1 MKKQIQRKP
10 KEEAEKKK
18 KEQVVVEKKKM
29 TKRKMGDESLEMEKK
44 KRRST
49 VGATENSEKKERKVK
64 KGDMGEDTAKK
75 EKSRKKIE
83 NVSSIA
89 DDEEEAGNVSC
100 SFPMSRVRRLM
111 RLEGGNANVTITG
124 IASNAV
130 FLVNKA
136 SVITLLPCPRPILL
150 SFSPSRSKISPSTVH
165 GRKGYEFLSEKM
177 RAEDALK
184 AMASVKTSLP
194 SRNNN
199 FGVSKIPTAT
209 IAIQNSA
216 FDSGSKVVRR
226 HSVDNNFHCCSTTNL
241 TAAGCVASGKS
252 VQGQDVT
259 TASDVCRSE
268 LLTNGDRSLK
278 TVAATP
284 ACRCVATDSKEAPP
298 LAIWATTD
306 TSASIGAT
314 VGWWE
319 GHWMASD
326 AGRRS
331 SSTATMQKR
340 AKPFPFD
347 GSYH

>member
-1 MKKQIQRKP
+1 MANERSDSKESKNGVKKEAEGQSKVGKSKGKGLEIDMKKQIQRKP

-49 VGATENSEKKERKVK
+49 VGATENPEKKERKVK
-64 KGDMGEDTAKK
+64 KGDMGEETAKK

-136 SVITLLPCPRPILL
+136 SEMFLEKFVEDSYSRGTKRQKKSLNYNDL
-150 SFSPSRSKISPSTVH
+150 SSTVH
-165 GRKGYEFLSEKM
+165 GQKGYEFLSDFVPEKM

-184 AMASVKTSLP
+184 AMASVET
-194 SRNNN
+194 
-199 FGVSKIPTAT
+199 
-209 IAIQNSA
+209 
-216 FDSGSKVVRR
+216 
-226 HSVDNNFHCCSTTNL
+226 
-241 TAAGCVASGKS
+241 
-252 VQGQDVT
+252 
-259 TASDVCRSE
+259 
-268 LLTNGDRSLK
+268 
-278 TVAATP
+278 
-284 ACRCVATDSKEAPP
+284 
-298 LAIWATTD
+298 
-306 TSASIGAT
+306 
-314 VGWWE
+314 
-319 GHWMASD
+319 
-326 AGRRS
+326 
-331 SSTATMQKR
+331 
-340 AKPFPFD
+340 
-347 GSYH
+347 

>member
-1 MKKQIQRKP
+1 MGLSKGAAIKHFVSELHLLCFGHCGAVATRNLGGQTQRERERERERQRAEMANERSDSKESKNGVKKEAEGQSKVGKSKGKGLEIDMKKQIQRKP

-49 VGATENSEKKERKVK
+49 VGATENPEKKERKVK
-64 KGDMGEDTAKK
+64 KGDMGEETAKK

-165 GRKGYEFLSEKM
+165 GQKGYEFLSDFVPEKM

-184 AMASVKTSLP
+184 AMASVET
-194 SRNNN
+194 
-199 FGVSKIPTAT
+199 
-209 IAIQNSA
+209 
-216 FDSGSKVVRR
+216 
-226 HSVDNNFHCCSTTNL
+226 
-241 TAAGCVASGKS
+241 
-252 VQGQDVT
+252 
-259 TASDVCRSE
+259 
-268 LLTNGDRSLK
+268 
-278 TVAATP
+278 
-284 ACRCVATDSKEAPP
+284 
-298 LAIWATTD
+298 
-306 TSASIGAT
+306 
-314 VGWWE
+314 
-319 GHWMASD
+319 
-326 AGRRS
+326 
-331 SSTATMQKR
+331 
-340 AKPFPFD
+340 
-347 GSYH
+347 